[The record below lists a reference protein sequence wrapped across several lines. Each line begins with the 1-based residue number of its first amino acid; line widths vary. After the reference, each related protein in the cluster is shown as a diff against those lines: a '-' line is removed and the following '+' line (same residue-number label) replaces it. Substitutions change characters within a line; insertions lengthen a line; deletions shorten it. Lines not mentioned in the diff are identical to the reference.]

1 MEVYILSK
9 WNEVR
14 FEDLLSNFFA
24 RKPKEV
30 DGLANTSAMYYR
42 DWMIKKL
49 LGRFEI
55 SGIPDNWDYDYFMTA
70 LFVDGLFTIT
80 DTEMGVLP
88 LQCGVTGVNVF
99 NHPTEVNVA
108 NPVLG
113 SFRRVIDEDCV
124 VVKLQYNYKGVNT
137 MLDRYA
143 ALLAMCDSSISVN
156 LMNSKVT
163 FIGLASSKAQAETMK
178 KMYDDIS
185 MGKPAIFLRG
195 DQVNGENFFFNNVK
209 NSFIA
214 DDIQL
219 VKRKLVNEFLT
230 EIGINN
236 ANLDKRER
244 LVESE
249 VEANNSEILCNVQ
262 HWLDNI
268 REGFDKANEM
278 FGLSLSVKL
287 REFEEVTSNESAKS
301 SGLLPGNEIT

>member
-1 MEVYILSK
+1 MSD
-9 WNEVR
+9 WNMVGY
-14 FEDLLSNFFA
+14 EDLKNNFIA

-30 DGLANTSAMYYR
+30 DGIANTSALYYR

-49 LGRFEI
+49 LGRFEL
-55 SGIPDNWDYDYFMTA
+55 SGIPDNWDVDYFMCA
-70 LFVDGLFTIT
+70 LFLNGMFTVT
-80 DTEMGVLP
+80 DTEMGVLA
-88 LQCGVTGVNVF
+88 LECGVSGVNVY
-99 NHPTEVNVA
+99 NHPTEVYIA
-108 NPVLG
+108 NPILG
-113 SFRRVIDEDCV
+113 GLRRTIDVDCV
-124 VVKLQYNYKGVNT
+124 LVKLQYDYRSINN

-143 ALLAMCDSSISVN
+143 CLMAMCDSSLAVN

-163 FIGLASSKAQAETMK
+163 FIGLATSKAQANTMQ

-185 MGKPAIFLRG
+185 MGKPAVFVKG

-244 LVESE
+244 LNTME
-249 VEANNSEILCNVQ
+249 VEANNDEILCNVQ

-268 REGFDKANEM
+268 NEGFEKANNM
-278 FGLSLSVKL
+278 FGLNLSIKL
-287 REFEEVTSNESAKS
+287 RDFGGIENEFAEPSE
-301 SGLLPGNEIT
+301 LL

>member
-88 LQCGVTGVNVF
+88 LQCGVTGINVF

-185 MGKPAIFLRG
+185 MGKPAVFVRG

-209 NSFIA
+209 NSFVA

-268 REGFDKANEM
+268 REGFYKANEM
-278 FGLSLSVKL
+278 FGLSL
-287 REFEEVTSNESAKS
+287 
-301 SGLLPGNEIT
+301 

>member
-1 MEVYILSK
+1 MSK
-9 WNEVR
+9 WNQVS

-30 DGLANTSAMYYR
+30 DGLANTSSMYYR

-88 LQCGVTGVNVF
+88 LECGVNGVNVF
-99 NHPTEVNVA
+99 NHPTEVYVA

-143 ALLAMCDSSISVN
+143 ALLAMCDSSLSVN

-163 FIGLASSKAQAETMK
+163 FIGLASSKAQADTMK
-178 KMYDDIS
+178 KMYDDIDYNLIIYELS
-185 MGKPAIFLRG
+185 SDINTKKFKFDNKTYINCGKLKI
-195 DQVNGENFFFNNVK
+195 
-209 NSFIA
+209 
-214 DDIQL
+214 
-219 VKRKLVNEFLT
+219 
-230 EIGINN
+230 
-236 ANLDKRER
+236 
-244 LVESE
+244 
-249 VEANNSEILCNVQ
+249 
-262 HWLDNI
+262 
-268 REGFDKANEM
+268 
-278 FGLSLSVKL
+278 
-287 REFEEVTSNESAKS
+287 
-301 SGLLPGNEIT
+301 